1 MTAKDD
7 TQDILV
13 ALKERISPIDRIKS
27 RFIRHKRK
35 HAPLAIEP
43 TFPKRADEDDAEESA
58 LDFERLMWRNQ
69 HKGPA
74 WATPRKP
81 QTLRCR
87 LASNPQAI
95 GGVTY
100 FGVRPQNN
108 RPKLIRT
115 KTPKPAPAAQTQ
127 KTTTTTTT
135 SHHSGSERVEGPD
148 EQQRKEV
155 EEYMQLEEEC
165 LVTGEQAVKLHAKH
179 LPDTKLSVLSK
190 AFQSEGSGSDT
201 GGSENEIEALLPVAP
216 STGNDPER
224 SRSGRRVVLP
234 SKWNNEFEMVVR
246 GTRGRMRG
254 APDSQRLKRMRGG
267 MRRKRG
273 RGGASPDDR
282 YTRKFWDTLTQI
294 PIGGEDVGRAATTSA
309 NLAASGNNSSGS
321 NNTSGVN
328 NTGSKGAPAATE
340 DLATD
345 SGSETDV
352 KEEEEPKTEGAPQL
366 EPLKLSSSETDEN
379 EKASGGSGSA
389 SEAEEQSGSRTDH
402 GSGVEEVEKVVV
414 DRKPAKRK
422 PARRHKK
429 PARRFTPAK
438 RKPAKRNEPL
448 RLQYILRVD
457 SSQEESSGDDEGDG
471 KDDEVESAK
480 SHSNSSASEQ
490 PEAEEQSNSG
500 AASSSE
506 EEEEVEVSGR
516 TRQKNQPVA
525 KQAPL
530 RRTSRQSKAS
540 NSKKTADAIRAPNR
554 RQPKRKRAD
563 TSSPSPAPVTPNTRS
578 TRGTNPRRTGKRAKV
593 VEEAEEEDSSSSSAP
608 PEPPAAPPTK
618 RRARKSGIRFTRRPQ
633 RSTGAVSR
641 NKRK

>member
-1 MTAKDD
+1 
-7 TQDILV
+7 
-13 ALKERISPIDRIKS
+13 
-27 RFIRHKRK
+27 
-35 HAPLAIEP
+35 
-43 TFPKRADEDDAEESA
+43 
-58 LDFERLMWRNQ
+58 
-69 HKGPA
+69 
-74 WATPRKP
+74 
-81 QTLRCR
+81 
-87 LASNPQAI
+87 
-95 GGVTY
+95 
-100 FGVRPQNN
+100 
-108 RPKLIRT
+108 
-115 KTPKPAPAAQTQ
+115 
-127 KTTTTTTT
+127 
-135 SHHSGSERVEGPD
+135 
-148 EQQRKEV
+148 
-155 EEYMQLEEEC
+155 MQLEEEC

-340 DLATD
+340 DLGDLNESGLEPPAEPEPVSGVTGEPETKPDAVATD